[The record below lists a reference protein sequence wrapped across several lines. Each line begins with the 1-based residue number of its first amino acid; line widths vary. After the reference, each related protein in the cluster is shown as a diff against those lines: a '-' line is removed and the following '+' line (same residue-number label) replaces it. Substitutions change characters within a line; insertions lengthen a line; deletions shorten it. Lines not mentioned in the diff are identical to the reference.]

1 MRSISGRLCFVNL
14 QKFSHGLKS
23 PFLTWLLL
31 LNRDSH
37 KIPLP
42 VGGNHMSLD
51 RNSIKEPIRQFIAE
65 YGSGKGITGIAD
77 DEYLL
82 KRNVFDSL
90 GTFRLI
96 AFVEEAFPLTVDEA
110 DIAPENFETINLI
123 EAFVMRKVGIEEP
136 VRPPLPVQQGEL
148 AS

>member
-1 MRSISGRLCFVNL
+1 MSI
-14 QKFSHGLKS
+14 
-23 PFLTWLLL
+23 
-31 LNRDSH
+31 
-37 KIPLP
+37 
-42 VGGNHMSLD
+42 D

-65 YGSGKGITGIAD
+65 YGSGKGITDIAD
-77 DEYLL
+77 DESLL

-136 VRPPLPVQQGEL
+136 ATPTVAVQQEEL
-148 AS
+148 AAA

>member
-1 MRSISGRLCFVNL
+1 MSI
-14 QKFSHGLKS
+14 
-23 PFLTWLLL
+23 
-31 LNRDSH
+31 
-37 KIPLP
+37 
-42 VGGNHMSLD
+42 D
-51 RNSIKEPIRQFIAE
+51 RNSIKGPIRQFIAE
-65 YGSGKGITGIAD
+65 YGRGKGITGIAD
-77 DEYLL
+77 DESLL

-136 VRPPLPVQQGEL
+136 ATPTVAAQQGEL
-148 AS
+148 AAA

>member
-1 MRSISGRLCFVNL
+1 MQEGELHPSVAEYQSSLPLCQSAKVFIWTKV
-14 QKFSHGLKS
+14 SCC
-23 PFLTWLLL
+23 TWLLL

-37 KIPLP
+37 RIPLP

-65 YGSGKGITGIAD
+65 YGSSKGITGIAD
-77 DEYLL
+77 DESLL

-96 AFVEEAFPLTVDEA
+96 AFVEEAFPLTVDE
-110 DIAPENFETINLI
+110 
-123 EAFVMRKVGIEEP
+123 
-136 VRPPLPVQQGEL
+136 
-148 AS
+148 